1 MVSARIKK
9 VHHRDGGLTTQATRT
24 KRGKNYEENGSV
36 GFGDCDAGELGKRS
50 ECYDVYDWR
59 VLYEHDEL
67 YECAG
72 NRGEVR

>member
-1 MVSARIKK
+1 MKKMVALALAIAMLVSLASVASAM
-9 VHHRDGGLTTQATRT
+9 
-24 KRGKNYEENGSV
+24 
-36 GFGDCDAGELGKRS
+36 
-50 ECYDVYDWR
+50 YDVYDWR